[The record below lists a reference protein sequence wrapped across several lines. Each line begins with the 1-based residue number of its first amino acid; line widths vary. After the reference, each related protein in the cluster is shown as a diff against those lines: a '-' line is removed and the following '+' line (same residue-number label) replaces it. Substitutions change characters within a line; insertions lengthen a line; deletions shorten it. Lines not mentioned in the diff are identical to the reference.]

1 MGLPINFD
9 PSQEPPRGSG
19 DWRDNKNTYVQ
30 GPYYNPIIDEDS
42 GIEVT
47 SEGYLR
53 VGGSPEDGPIK
64 AIYPGPGIALS
75 GVSYAPTISN
85 TGVIEICAGTG
96 LTVSCVNGVYTLCA
110 STTISSAT
118 PAIEGTVYGL
128 TQVAGGRNTALGHN
142 SLGNVTTG
150 FNNIAV
156 GFAAGSFLTT
166 ASNNVVIGNYPGDNA
181 QNSSVYIAD
190 GAGALRLHI
199 NGFGALSANDFNTG
213 TAGQFLVSNGPTSAF
228 SWSNL
233 PSASETV
240 QGIVEIA
247 TTAETIAGA
256 SNTLA
261 VSTSGAA
268 AVYLPKGCFQT
279 KGDILGGTGIC
290 ASTRLPVG
298 ATGQYLGVNAASA
311 TGLEWKSF
319 AIASET
325 QQGIVEL
332 ATTAETELGTDTTR
346 AVTPAAAKAT
356 FISCS
361 IVNSKGDLI
370 SATGDNIPS
379 PLTVGADNTY
389 LRANSGT
396 ATGLQWT
403 ALPVASETVQG
414 ITEYATPAE
423 TQTGTSTALAL
434 TPLGGTCTF
443 VKKSDFT
450 AKGQIL
456 ASTGS
461 CTYSALGAT
470 ADGQYL
476 VSCNACTTGMVW
488 YTPPTPPTI
497 VGVFPSAQVIT
508 LCDISICFRRGSGN
522 TCVYYRYNPPAPS
535 VCATFA
541 GYYTAGSNV
550 NGWSPFNFYEVG
562 NNFCYLYLTDGAP
575 RRTAA
580 ISIYYCVPT
589 VQTYCLFWMPIDYG
603 TNNATSQNYICLSRV
618 YAQ

>member
-96 LTVSCVNGVYTLCA
+96 ITVSCVNGVYTLSA
-110 STTISSAT
+110 GAAILPAT
-118 PAIEGTVYGL
+118 PLVEGTVFGL
-128 TQVAGGRNTALGHN
+128 VQGTGGHNTALGYR
-142 SLGNVTTG
+142 SLENVTTG
-150 FNNIAV
+150 FNNVAI
-156 GFAAGSFLTT
+156 GHQAGTAIST
-166 ASNNVVIGNYPGDNA
+166 ASNNVILGNYIGDNA
-181 QNSSVYIAD
+181 QNNNIYFAD
-190 GAGALRLHI
+190 GAGALRLNI
-199 NGFGALSANDFNTG
+199 NGFGALSAGDFNHG
-213 TAGQFLVSNGPTSAF
+213 TAGQFLMSNGPTSAF
-228 SWSNL
+228 GWSSL
-233 PSASETV
+233 PAASETV
-240 QGIVEIA
+240 QGIVEMA

-268 AVYLPKGCFQT
+268 AVYLPKSCFQA

-290 ASTRLPVG
+290 ASTRLAVG
-298 ATGQYLGVNAASA
+298 TAGQYLGVNAASA

-319 AIASET
+319 AIASQT

-370 SATGDNIPS
+370 SATGDNVPS

-508 LCDISICFRRGSGN
+508 LCDISICFRRGGGDI
-522 TCVYYRYNPPAPS
+522 CAYYRYNPPAPS
-535 VCATFA
+535 VCAMNL
-541 GYYTAGSNV
+541 GYYTAGTQV
-550 NGWSPFNFYEVG
+550 NGWGPLGFSEVG
-562 NNFCYLYLTDGAP
+562 NNFCYLILADGVP
-575 RRTAA
+575 RRSYSL
-580 ISIYYCVPT
+580 SIYYCVPT
-589 VQTYCLFWMPIDYG
+589 VQVYCFYWVPVDYG
-603 TNNATSQNYICLSRV
+603 TSSATSKNYMCLSRV